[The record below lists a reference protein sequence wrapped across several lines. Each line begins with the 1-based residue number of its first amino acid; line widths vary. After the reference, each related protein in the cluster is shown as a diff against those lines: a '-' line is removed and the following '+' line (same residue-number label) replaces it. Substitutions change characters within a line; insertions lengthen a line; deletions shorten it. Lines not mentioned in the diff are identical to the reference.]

1 MKNPKLMVAICS
13 GLLALAFQTQGQTV
27 YQLTFKGVCQS
38 ADGSG
43 NIVSTKISNKTLV
56 QDAVTATGTTN
67 SALDAVYVQGASTDP
82 GAPGDFIEV
91 VDKTTGTAVYT
102 NLQFMYGGSFP
113 PAITNADGSMIV
125 IGAQV
130 IPLPLAGSGD
140 SLGGATITER
150 FLKKK
155 TLIRGTFNY
164 TQLRSPGSPTNDT
177 VRACSGSFSVNKI
190 FTLPSS
196 GSGS

>member
-1 MKNPKLMVAICS
+1 MKNPKIMMAICS

-27 YQLTFKGVCQS
+27 YKLNFKGVSQS

-43 NIVSTKISNKTLV
+43 NIVSTKINNNTLI

-67 SALDAVYVQGASTDP
+67 SALDAVYVQDASTDP

-91 VDKTTGTAVYT
+91 INRTTGTAIYT
-102 NLQFMYGGSFP
+102 NLQFMYGGPFP

-140 SLGGATITER
+140 SLGGATINER
-150 FLKKK
+150 FLPKK

-164 TQLRSPGSPTNDT
+164 TQLRSPGSTTNDT
-177 VRACSGSFSVNKI
+177 VRACSGFFSVNKVY
-190 FTLPSS
+190 TLPAS